1 MATKGQA
8 ASKLDYYNLWEYLF
22 GVYNKDVRP
31 VNDDEKITVVYA
43 AFSLFSIVE
52 MDEQAQRMKTN
63 GLLKMSWY
71 DDYLSWNEE
80 NFGNISSILV
90 KQSYVWLPDL
100 VVENTVTTQTQL
112 GYSNLQVRI
121 TSEGFISWQLSE
133 IFETSCNMD
142 VTYYPFDTQVCFIKF
157 TSAMSTREELYIL
170 IFTKEPI
177 DMNNFYPDGVWEV
190 VNTSARDQQM
200 ENQSVEDEKA
210 RIVFSLQLKRRPAF
224 YVLNI
229 ILPVVLLAMTSSL
242 VFALPAESGEK
253 MSLSI
258 TVLLAFAVYLTL
270 LTDAMPK
277 TSVQVSVLMV
287 YVILLMALTAF
298 SVILSVPLLGLHHRP
313 TSKPLGKK
321 TTQIILFLQKIM
333 CKAED
338 RWRPAKPD
346 DKMSFEDDDNI
357 AIVGERKKQKNKLN
371 VVVPYDERQEADDSR
386 CGSASS
392 VRSSTEVTVVSS
404 QLAAEMLTTL
414 LFFVF
419 LFLVVIST
427 IICAVVLV
435 VGGSR
440 QEESTRLT

>member
-1 MATKGQA
+1 MALAMITMATKGQA

-100 VVENTVTTQTQL
+100 VVENTV
-112 GYSNLQVRI
+112 
-121 TSEGFISWQLSE
+121 
-133 IFETSCNMD
+133 
-142 VTYYPFDTQVCFIKF
+142 CFIKF

-210 RIVFSLQLKRRPAF
+210 RIVFSCYVSFSHIISYSQLQLKRRPAF